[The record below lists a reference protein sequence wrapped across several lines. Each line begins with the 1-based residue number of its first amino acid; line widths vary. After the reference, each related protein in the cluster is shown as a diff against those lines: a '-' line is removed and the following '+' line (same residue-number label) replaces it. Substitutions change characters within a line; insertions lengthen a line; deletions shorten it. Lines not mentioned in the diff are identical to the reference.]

1 MASVVK
7 VTDFSNLDTVKIG
20 AGIGVIG
27 SLVWCMTK
35 RYSFGKTAM
44 FTLLIGG
51 AGAYA
56 GFQYDKVFN
65 KS

>member
-1 MASVVK
+1 MASKIK
-7 VTDFSNLDTVKIG
+7 VSDLSNLDTVKIG

-35 RYSFGKTAM
+35 RYSFSKTALM
-44 FTLLIGG
+44 TLLVGG

-65 KS
+65 KE